1 MKHGHTRAIPPPP
14 PPPRGPAAA
23 PHARAGRRPGMIPVV
38 LAAAVLPAGLAPG
51 AEGPAADPGAP
62 RGVTLFVSKAGDDSD
77 GRSWATAW
85 RTIQQ
90 ALDAVPDGRGGH
102 RVIIRPDT
110 YPEAN
115 LAPAHMGAA
124 GACNTLEGDFDGSLG
139 SGATGWVVIDS
150 GDPEKGF
157 KSWDWWGPI
166 RAADHHWPHGN
177 NRETF
182 SSIVWDRWVLRRL
195 YTAGGDAGLFWD
207 LTNRSGEGF
216 TVTVEDCVGTGRAFG
231 GGVVYPTVRPGEPS
245 VFRRCYLLALD
256 WTGDTAAVLLGG
268 WEKEPPAHPHAVFED
283 CTLVHPDNA
292 VALSYASHCARARF
306 SNCRMVVLNFT
317 QPEMGGKSTGI
328 ICTQGHA
335 PTGRLHVDL
344 GDCTLAGYSVF
355 TPGDEGKAA
364 TCTAAGRTQAYVQ
377 FKQEVPAGFER
388 LGAWPAD
395 LFAQIAPPGPATPA
409 AVRPARPVLAKLPL
423 AVPKAMENTPVV
435 FNGRPLHVLNRRDDT
450 RNNTDDYI
458 GSMYLYAVDMA
469 TGEEVARFGEG
480 HSFASAHVEG
490 PDLHVFASEGTNRDW
505 FQGIHHFSSRD
516 LKAWKREPAIAQDG
530 GEHLF
535 NTSVCRDDKGFVMA
549 YESDQPVKFCFK
561 FARSADLARWE
572 KLPGLA
578 FTGVNHEY
586 SACPVLRWFAP
597 WYYVVYLHAP
607 IPGHTGYVSFLA
619 RSRDLASW
627 ELSPFNPILEA
638 APGEGINNSDVDL
651 FEWEGRT
658 YVSYATG
665 DQATWGAVRFALHD
679 GPLHGFL
686 ASHFPAGA
694 PTAKASAR
702 AD

>member
-1 MKHGHTRAIPPPP
+1 MNHGHTRTIP
-14 PPPRGPAAA
+14 PPPRGPAATS
-23 PHARAGRRPGMIPVV
+23 HARAGRRPGMIPAM

-51 AEGPAADPGAP
+51 AEGPAADAGAA
-62 RGVTLFVSKAGDDSD
+62 RGVTLFVSQAGDDSD
-77 GRSWATAW
+77 GRSWATAY
-85 RTIQQ
+85 RTIQR

-102 RVIIRPDT
+102 RVIVRPGT

-115 LAPAHMGAA
+115 LAPAQMGAA

-157 KSWDWWGPI
+157 KSWDWWSTI

-195 YTAGGDAGLFWD
+195 YAAGGDAGLYWD

-231 GGVVYPTVRPGEPS
+231 GGVAYPTVRPGEPS

-306 SNCRMVVLNFT
+306 SNCRMIVLNFA

-344 GDCTLAGYSVF
+344 EDCTLAGYSVF

-364 TCTAAGRTQAYVQ
+364 TCTTKGSTQAYVQ
-377 FKQEVPAGFER
+377 FKQEVPAGFAR

-395 LFAQIAPPGPATPA
+395 LFAQIAPPGLAAPA
-409 AVRPARPVLAKLPL
+409 AVRPAQPLP
-423 AVPKAMENTPVV
+423 
-435 FNGRPLHVLNRRDDT
+435 
-450 RNNTDDYI
+450 
-458 GSMYLYAVDMA
+458 
-469 TGEEVARFGEG
+469 
-480 HSFASAHVEG
+480 
-490 PDLHVFASEGTNRDW
+490 
-505 FQGIHHFSSRD
+505 
-516 LKAWKREPAIAQDG
+516 
-530 GEHLF
+530 
-535 NTSVCRDDKGFVMA
+535 
-549 YESDQPVKFCFK
+549 
-561 FARSADLARWE
+561 E
-572 KLPGLA
+572 KLPA
-578 FTGVNHEY
+578 SR
-586 SACPVLRWFAP
+586 SAP
-597 WYYVVYLHAP
+597 
-607 IPGHTGYVSFLA
+607 
-619 RSRDLASW
+619 
-627 ELSPFNPILEA
+627 
-638 APGEGINNSDVDL
+638 
-651 FEWEGRT
+651 
-658 YVSYATG
+658 
-665 DQATWGAVRFALHD
+665 
-679 GPLHGFL
+679 
-686 ASHFPAGA
+686 
-694 PTAKASAR
+694 AR
-702 AD
+702 ATSPPRN